1 MCNLVGGSMEEKYK
15 QMIKET
21 IKKVV
26 HIEADDNVNLC
37 STLYGIPAYL
47 FLYII
52 CDLEEQTHIPIS
64 KIIGTNTYEIF
75 SVSGLAKEM
84 VCYQNNLNNGV

>member
-1 MCNLVGGSMEEKYK
+1 MENKFK
-15 QMIKET
+15 QIINET

-26 HIEADDNVNLC
+26 QIEADENVNLC

-64 KIIGTNTYEIF
+64 RILEKNTYEIF
-75 SVSGLAKEM
+75 TISGLAKEM
-84 VCYQNNLNNGV
+84 VRYQNDLSNGV